1 MAQSIAG
8 GGGASSTSEG
18 TKIGLGSV
26 ANIQQNSI
34 QANSGNVNLVNTG
47 NISTIDDGS
56 AAILVQSIGGGGGYI
71 SQTDSGDSEYVI
83 TVGSSGNIDT
93 RSGDITV
100 ENTAKRIQTEGTYSP
115 GLTIQSI
122 GGGGG
127 FALID
132 ARSKDETRIGAV
144 DSNSDS
150 ASGSIK
156 LTNNSDIVTLNRS
169 SNALTVQTISSGGG
183 VINSSSGNLSLGSK
197 NVAGNDTSSSID
209 ITNTGSITTLGA
221 RSSGLLVQS
230 ISSGGGVVAGRSLNG
245 ELVLGSTEENQTS
258 NNDDSGAITVTNTAT
273 SITTYGRD
281 SNAFVVQ
288 SIAGG
293 GGYVARSEEKLT
305 LGSTNE
311 TNVNSGDLDVYNAS
325 TIIHLGMHQQA
336 L

>member
-1 MAQSIAG
+1 M
-8 GGGASSTSEG
+8 
-18 TKIGLGSV
+18 
-26 ANIQQNSI
+26 
-34 QANSGNVNLVNTG
+34 
-47 NISTIDDGS
+47 IS
-56 AAILVQSIGGGGGYI
+56 
-71 SQTDSGDSEYVI
+71 
-83 TVGSSGNIDT
+83 VGSSGNIET

-100 ENTAKRIQTEGTYSP
+100 KNTAERIQTEGTYSP

-197 NVAGNDTSSSID
+197 NVAGNDTSGSID

-258 NNDDSGAITVTNTAT
+258 NNDDSGGITVTNTAT

-325 TIIHLGMHQQA
+325 TINTFGNASAGLIAQTVSGGGGFVGAKVGNGGAGRLQMDGYAHSGAGGLHASPLPRLDSKFEIVKVPPFGS
-336 L
+336 LTSRPTNNG